1 MSNRS
6 LARQLSRRSLYV
18 DMYPIVHRRSL
29 GELIDAFLCHF
40 DPVADADFTPE
51 VLSSSKSLKI
61 RTVSPAHIQD
71 CPSKEHR
78 PQNKGPAVPI
88 LRYRSGM
95 ARMT

>member
-40 DPVADADFTPE
+40 DPVADADFTPDGSFE
-51 VLSSSKSLKI
+51 FFEILEDPHCITCTYTRLPIKGA
-61 RTVSPAHIQD
+61 SPT
-71 CPSKEHR
+71 E
-78 PQNKGPAVPI
+78 
-88 LRYRSGM
+88 
-95 ARMT
+95 